1 MKKII
6 ILFLNVIFVN
16 LLFSNSFKLH
26 LLFTNNIHG
35 AIHEVPAR
43 FINPEFSPILAGGA
57 GAFTYAS
64 KLRKEAKLEKDF
76 VMLTDAGNIF
86 QGSQLGTYDG
96 GSNIIKWM
104 NWMAYD
110 ALAPGVRDFD
120 QGVNNLSQLAS
131 EANFPFIASNLEGVD
146 GIEDYKIINA
156 NGVKI
161 GLIGLITPFIS
172 EGLLPEYYEG
182 VAVSDIMK
190 TLGAQIEKIRSDVDL
205 IFVLSH
211 LGIPY
216 DREDEYDDF
225 IKDIE

>member
-1 MKKII
+1 MKKIT

-35 AIHEVPAR
+35 ALHEVPAR

-64 KLRKEAKLEKDF
+64 KIRKEAKLKEDF

-110 ALAPGVRDFD
+110 AIVPGV
-120 QGVNNLSQLAS
+120 
-131 EANFPFIASNLEGVD
+131 ET
-146 GIEDYKIINA
+146 
-156 NGVKI
+156 
-161 GLIGLITPFIS
+161 LI
-172 EGLLPEYYEG
+172 
-182 VAVSDIMK
+182 K
-190 TLGAQIEKIRSDVDL
+190 C
-205 IFVLSH
+205 
-211 LGIPY
+211 
-216 DREDEYDDF
+216 
-225 IKDIE
+225 

>member
-86 QGSQLGTYDG
+86 QGSQLGTYD
-96 GSNIIKWM
+96 
-104 NWMAYD
+104 
-110 ALAPGVRDFD
+110 
-120 QGVNNLSQLAS
+120 LS
-131 EANFPFIASNLEGVD
+131 
-146 GIEDYKIINA
+146 
-156 NGVKI
+156 
-161 GLIGLITPFIS
+161 LIHI
-172 EGLLPEYYEG
+172 
-182 VAVSDIMK
+182 
-190 TLGAQIEKIRSDVDL
+190 
-205 IFVLSH
+205 
-211 LGIPY
+211 
-216 DREDEYDDF
+216 
-225 IKDIE
+225 